1 MKLLTKA
8 ILKQLPPLY
17 ANENTP
23 AGDQIAVVKFFHPM
37 SNYTFYATEYDP
49 EQRLFFGLAVLLET
63 ELGYASLE
71 ELEDVRVAGLGI
83 ERDLYWTPKPL
94 KEIAPEIFS

>member
-17 ANENTP
+17 ANENVP
-23 AGDQIAVVKFFHPM
+23 SGDQVAIVKFFHPM

-49 EQRLFFGLAVLLET
+49 VQRLFFGLAVLFET
-63 ELGYASLE
+63 ELGYTSLE

-83 ERDLYWTPKPL
+83 ERDLHWTPKPL
-94 KEIAPEIFS
+94 KEIAPEMF